1 MNDLKISIVMP
12 SFNSSRFIHKSIES
26 VISQTYKN
34 WELLIVDDCSTD
46 DTYDIAKEYERNDNR
61 IKVFRNDTN
70 RGAAFSRNIAIKNSS
85 GDYIAFLDSD
95 DKWHESKLEKQIN
108 FMLDNN
114 YVFSYT
120 NYSLMNELEQNLNI
134 TVSGP
139 KKVTHKMMLRA
150 CYLGCLTVMFK
161 KNIYS
166 NLEIPDTI
174 QKRNDYALWILISQ
188 KADCYLL
195 NENLSN
201 YRKVIG
207 GISSGKKTKLFRHHV
222 VLFKE
227 LLHYNLIF
235 AYYRACVNVLFYF
248 LRKLKYT
255 RKEHN

>member
-1 MNDLKISIVMP
+1 MVMNDLKISIVMP

-120 NYSLMNELEQNLNI
+120 NYSLI
-134 TVSGP
+134 IDSDIS
-139 KKVTHKMMLRA
+139 ML
-150 CYLGCLTVMFK
+150 
-161 KNIYS
+161 
-166 NLEIPDTI
+166 
-174 QKRNDYALWILISQ
+174 
-188 KADCYLL
+188 
-195 NENLSN
+195 
-201 YRKVIG
+201 
-207 GISSGKKTKLFRHHV
+207 KLV
-222 VLFKE
+222 E
-227 LLHYNLIF
+227 
-235 AYYRACVNVLFYF
+235 
-248 LRKLKYT
+248 
-255 RKEHN
+255 